1 MAVLTPDIA
10 MTELAIIELT
20 NVFRAEQKLAPVK
33 PNPALTAAARAYARF
48 LADSTVFSHTADGR
62 QPAERVK
69 AAGYAYCRTAEN
81 LALNLDSRG
90 FVTKQ
95 LASDAVEGWK
105 NSPGHRRNMVVPH
118 VTEIGVGVAKS
129 KTDEKYLSVQL
140 FGRPASLQY
149 TFKIMNE
156 ASASVSYSY
165 NGEAQTVEP
174 RIVVTHTACDPGEI
188 SFDRAWTE
196 PVRNMD
202 ARFPT
207 KNGDTFRLVNGHAGS
222 IRIETNAA
230 RADVS
235 AQKK

>member
-10 MTELAIIELT
+10 KTELAIIDLT

-33 PNPALTAAARAYARF
+33 LNPALAAAARAYARF

-62 QPAERVK
+62 QPADRVK
-69 AAGYAYCRTAEN
+69 AAGYNYCRTAEN

-90 FVTKQ
+90 FETKQ
-95 LASDAVEGWK
+95 LANDAVEGWK
-105 NSPGHRRNMVVPH
+105 NSPGHRRNMMAPH
-118 VTEIGVGVAKS
+118 VTEIGVGIAKS

-156 ASASVSYSY
+156 AAATVSYRY

-174 RIVVTHTACDPGEI
+174 RIIVTHTACDPGEI
-188 SFDRAWTE
+188 SFDRAWTQ

-207 KNGDTFRLVNGHAGS
+207 KDGDTFRLVNGSGGA
-222 IRIETNAA
+222 IRVETAA
-230 RADVS
+230 PRADPT
-235 AQKK
+235 APKK